1 VNLGNNQKIGY
12 DNGYEIKMKYHT
24 LTLLDTKG
32 AVIEKVARIKNRI
45 FLLNIETDVP
55 KCMCE
60 G

>member
-1 VNLGNNQKIGY
+1 
-12 DNGYEIKMKYHT
+12 

-32 AVIEKVARIKNRI
+32 VEIEKVARIKNRI